1 MLEMFA
7 HGLQLVLTSDVL
19 LAVLIAVPV
28 GLLAGILPGLGG
40 IAALALLLPFIYG
53 MEAMT
58 GLAFLVAVHAVIY
71 TGGSMSAVLLGIP
84 GAPPNAA
91 TVADGYSMCRRGY
104 AGVAVGAALTA
115 SGVGG
120 LIGFVVLVALL
131 PFVQGVVTLFGSP
144 ETFLLSLLGISCIA
158 ILGRGAMV
166 KGLIAG
172 GLGIFLAMFGY
183 QRISGV
189 PRFWFDIDYLLD
201 GFRLVPLVLGLF
213 AIPEVLSLSGRRKAT
228 RDEAQTGLEWAQI
241 RTGAQEVIKHH
252 WLCLRSALI
261 GVVVGIVPGIGGE
274 TAPFVAYA
282 AARQNSVQPDT
293 FGAGAIEGVI
303 APESSNNAKE
313 GGALVTTLALGIPGS
328 AGMAVLLGGFLL
340 VGLEPGP
347 DFLTEHMDIAIG
359 LAMVLA
365 LANVLAVIF
374 MLGMSKWLIR
384 IAWVDGDILAPLLL
398 VLVVAGAYATNNN
411 PVDVLM
417 VFVFGA
423 LGWIL
428 RELGYNRAALLLG
441 FVLAA
446 SIETY
451 LHISLQAYGAWFF
464 LRPVSLIILAIM
476 LLGLCWP
483 LLRRL
488 ISQCRASPRP

>member
-1 MLEMFA
+1 MLEIFA
-7 HGLQLVLTSDVL
+7 PGFQQVLAAEVL
-19 LAVLIAVPV
+19 FAVLIAVPV

-40 IAALALLLPFIYG
+40 IAALALLLPFVYG
-53 MEAMT
+53 MEPMA
-58 GLAFLVAVHAVIY
+58 GLAFLVAAHAVIY
-71 TGGSMSAVLLGIP
+71 TGGSLSAVLLGIP

-91 TVADGYSMCRRGY
+91 TVADGYSMSQRGY
-104 AGVAVGAALTA
+104 AGVALGAALTA

-120 LIGFVVLVALL
+120 LIGFAVLVALL
-131 PFVQGVVTLFGSP
+131 PFVQTIVMSFGSP
-144 ETFLLSLLGISCIA
+144 ETFLLSLLGITYIA

-172 GLGIFLAMFGY
+172 GLGIFLALFGY
-183 QRISGV
+183 QKISGV
-189 PRFWFDIDYLLD
+189 PRFWFELDYLLD

-213 AIPEVLSLSGRRKAT
+213 AIPEVLSLSGRRTAS
-228 RDEAQTGLEWAQI
+228 RDQAQPSFAWTQI
-241 RTGAQEVIKHH
+241 LAGAHAVIQHR
-252 WLCLRSALI
+252 WLCLRSSLI

-282 AARQNSVQPDT
+282 AARQASARPDE
-293 FGAGAIEGVI
+293 FGTGVIEGVI

-347 DFLTEHMDIAIG
+347 GFLTEHMDIAVG
-359 LAMVLA
+359 LAIVLA
-365 LANVLAVIF
+365 LANAMAVLL
-374 MLGMSKWLIR
+374 MLGLSKWLVR
-384 IAWVDGDILAPLLL
+384 IANVDGDVLAPLLL
-398 VLVVAGAYATNNN
+398 VLVVTGAYATDNN

-423 LGWIL
+423 LGWVL
-428 RELGYNRAALLLG
+428 REFDYSRAALLLG

-464 LRPVSLIILAIM
+464 LRPASLVILGIM
-476 LLGLCWP
+476 LFGLCWP
-483 LLRRL
+483 LLRSL
-488 ISQCRASPRP
+488 ISKSRTGLR